1 MARFFSGFHGGCAS
15 TLEEG
20 ILTSQSFQDVIGT
33 PWHPTFVSRCGVGK
47 EESQAEAEELPLGV
61 SCGFESWPEG

>member
-1 MARFFSGFHGGCAS
+1 MARFFSGFHGGLKH
-15 TLEEG
+15 LEEG
-20 ILTSQSFQDVIGT
+20 MLTSQSFQDVMGT
-33 PWHPTFVSRCGVGK
+33 PLASNFFFKRCGVGK